1 MKVSYSLAFLLIILG
16 VTVAMPPLSGS
27 SPAKPAAV
35 QVPST
40 AAADAPHA
48 IAHEVP
54 DLASLREMFHHE
66 LSRHQAATL
75 TRALTRDRTPLAYTN
90 AQLRM
95 HIHFLHL
102 RHPDYSAHDA
112 LASINDLRS
121 RGYRFAAD
129 TDPGM
134 HAPLGTRWDFALL
147 GPYPAKRL
155 LAVEEGKGGLRK
167 VEDEVR
173 QELDNAREA
182 LWMQMD
188 TEMAR
193 GRGEGVRMV
202 FTDDVKLLRSAVE
215 YYQARLRVALEAVRV

>member
-27 SPAKPAAV
+27 SPAKPVAV

-40 AAADAPHA
+40 ASLDAPHA
-48 IAHEVP
+48 IAHEIP
-54 DLASLREMFHHE
+54 DLASLRATFHRE
-66 LSRHQAATL
+66 LSRHQTATL
-75 TRALTRDRTPLAYTN
+75 ARALTRDRTPLAYTN

-102 RHPDYSAHDA
+102 RHPDYAAHDA
-112 LASINDLRS
+112 LASINDLHS

-155 LAVEEGKGGLRK
+155 LGVERKAGLRK

-202 FTDDVKLLRSAVE
+202 FTDDVELLRSAVE